1 MTLKKIKPTRGIFTN
16 PEVIAAILYGMGVNP
31 AIKINK
37 YPYSFIDFENNPGFH
52 RIKNKH
58 GKQFWSCILGNIWL
72 KRE

>member
-37 YPYSFIDFENNPGFH
+37 YPYSFIDFENKLNSS
-52 RIKNKH
+52 IKLN
-58 GKQFWSCILGNIWL
+58 FSII
-72 KRE
+72 